1 MKKIKRSNIQLII
14 KSINKRSL
22 VLYQTFLVKIFSKI
36 NINYKLISLPKKIKR
51 ITLLKSPHVNKSA
64 REQFEIKT
72 YKIALYIENLN
83 IETIRF
89 LCINKPKLISLI
101 IKKGE

>member
-14 KSINKRSL
+14 KSINKKSL
-22 VLYQTFLVKIFSKI
+22 VLYQTFLIKIFSKI
-36 NINYKLISLPKKIKR
+36 KINYKLVSLPKKIKR
-51 ITLLKSPHVNKSA
+51 ITLLKSPHVNKAA

-72 YKIALYIENLN
+72 YKVVLYIENLN
-83 IETIRF
+83 METIKF
-89 LCINKPKLISLI
+89 LCINKPKIISLT